1 MWNFDSLNVA
11 SRSGDL
17 YPMRRAIA
25 AVGILVAFAVLFAFA
40 PPANPAKV
48 VQGLPCSVLSE
59 NDISAVLGTTMRL
72 MPSSGTVCGYAS
84 TSEVTSARLF
94 VVAHRQPGTAR
105 YAYTFA
111 VVPRNGDRQVAAA
124 VQRQLA
130 QLSHHQLVAQNR

>member
-1 MWNFDSLNVA
+1 MWNFDSLTVP
-11 SRSGDL
+11 SGSGDL

-25 AVGILVAFAVLFAFA
+25 AVAILVAFAVIFAFA

-59 NDISAVLGTTMRL
+59 TDISAVLGTTMRL
-72 MPSSGTVCGYAS
+72 MPSSGTVCQYAS

-94 VVAHRQPGTAR
+94 VVAHRQPGAAR

-111 VVPRNGDRQVAAA
+111 VVPRGGDGRVGAAE
-124 VQRQLA
+124 QRQLVK
-130 QLSHHQLVAQNR
+130 LSHHQLVAQNR